1 MYRLNCHLTDDLG
14 DRLANYCERAG
25 MMKVAVVAT
34 AIEQYLKEQEAK
46 SKLFEQL
53 SDPAKMAE
61 ICKLMGLSSSSGS
74 KE

>member
-25 MMKVAVVAT
+25 MMKVSVVSA
-34 AIEQYLKEQEAK
+34 ALDQYLKEQETRC
-46 SKLFEQL
+46 KLLEQL

-61 ICKLMGLSSSSGS
+61 IYKLMGLSSSGS
-74 KE
+74 EE

>member
-25 MMKVAVVAT
+25 MMKVSVVSLALD
-34 AIEQYLKEQEAK
+34 QYLKEQEVRY
-46 SKLFEQL
+46 KLLEEL

-61 ICKLMGLSSSSGS
+61 VCKLMGLSSSGF
-74 KE
+74 EG

>member
-25 MMKVAVVAT
+25 MMKVSVVSLALD
-34 AIEQYLKEQEAK
+34 QYLKEQETRC
-46 SKLFEQL
+46 KLLEQL

-61 ICKLMGLSSSSGS
+61 ICKLMGLSSSGS
-74 KE
+74 DE

>member
-25 MMKVAVVAT
+25 MMKVSVVSLALD
-34 AIEQYLKEQEAK
+34 QYLREQETRC
-46 SKLFEQL
+46 KLLEQL

-61 ICKLMGLSSSSGS
+61 ICKLMGLSSSGS
-74 KE
+74 EE

>member
-25 MMKVAVVAT
+25 MMKVSVVSLALD
-34 AIEQYLKEQEAK
+34 QYLKEQETRC
-46 SKLFEQL
+46 KLLEQL

-61 ICKLMGLSSSSGS
+61 ICKLMGLSSSGS
-74 KE
+74 EE

>member
-25 MMKVAVVAT
+25 MLKVSVVSLALD
-34 AIEQYLKEQEAK
+34 QYLKEQETRL
-46 SKLFEQL
+46 KLLDQL

-61 ICKLMGLSSSSGS
+61 ICKLMGLSSSGS
-74 KE
+74 EE

>member
-25 MMKVAVVAT
+25 MMKVSVVSA
-34 AIEQYLKEQEAK
+34 ALDQYLKEQETRI
-46 SKLFEQL
+46 KLLEQL

-61 ICKLMGLSSSSGS
+61 ICKLMGLSLSGS
-74 KE
+74 EE